1 MKKEK
6 NKEEKSKLEKFKE
19 IWANPRYKA
28 LIKLGLYAVFFLTLF
43 LIAHISSLV
52 NKNNVPKKKS
62 TNVID
67 VSKYESYKYIYTLT
81 TKYIDKEEVI
91 TYIGIDTPSTNSGEI
106 SYSDSEMTEKYV
118 LDKSTNVI
126 FINGIEKDKIFDL
139 DEDYFS
145 LKAILEKINESKKIE
160 DGHYVYTDS
169 ENINIDIYV
178 ISSNNELQ
186 IKIDFNERY
195 TSEILVGKELTIKIA
210 NIN

>member
-1 MKKEK
+1 MK
-6 NKEEKSKLEKFKE
+6 NKESKEEKTKFEKFKE

-52 NKNNVPKKKS
+52 NKNNVPKKES

-67 VSKYESYKYIYTLT
+67 ISKYESYKYIYTLT
-81 TKYIDKEEVI
+81 TKYIDREETI
-91 TYIGIDTPSTNSGEI
+91 TYTGIDTPSTNSGEI
-106 SYSDSEMTEKYV
+106 SYSDNEATEKYV

-160 DGHYVYTDS
+160 DDHYVYTDS

-178 ISSNNELQ
+178 NSSNNELQ

-195 TSEILVGKELTIKIA
+195 ISENIEGKVLCIKIIS
-210 NIN
+210 IN